1 MKEKISALMDGDLA
15 LEDAEYLM
23 TALKTNGEA
32 AKSWDTYHVIG
43 DVMRGN
49 NVLAP
54 GMTSRVMQEIAKQPV
69 VMAPKATLLR
79 NRPQVWSL
87 AASVAAI
94 FFVSLVIMHQQT
106 QEAKN
111 APIEIAQNLPSE
123 YLLAHQS
130 MSPSNTAYFIQSA
143 SFIQEK

>member
-1 MKEKISALMDGDLA
+1 
-15 LEDAEYLM
+15 M
-23 TALKTNGEA
+23 TFDHL
-32 AKSWDTYHVIG
+32 IG
-43 DVMRGN
+43 DVMRGS
-49 NVLAP
+49 NVLTP

-69 VMAPKATLLR
+69 VIAPKARLLR
-79 NRPQVWSL
+79 NTTNLWSM

-111 APIEIAQNLPSE
+111 APIEIAQNVPSE

-143 SFIQEK
+143 SFIQDK

>member
-54 GMTSRVMQEIAKQPV
+54 GMTSRIMQEIAKQPV

-79 NRPQVWSL
+79 NIPQVWSL
-87 AASVAAI
+87 AASVGAI